1 MTMDNQPELKKSN
14 PLAGFFRHP
23 AIHLRL
29 PSKGRFWPDNALD
42 MPLNE
47 ELEIYPMTTKDEITL
62 RTPDAL
68 LNGSGIVSIIQSCV
82 PNIKDAWQTPSVDV
96 DALLIA
102 IRIAT
107 YGEELDFD
115 TTCPHCKAEN
125 AHAIDLRT
133 ILDSIACPDYSQKIE
148 YETIKIKLKPQA
160 YFTANK
166 VNMIS
171 FEEQKII
178 QVLNDS
184 TLDADIKGIEINK
197 SMQKLA
203 DLRIDTVTDSTEYI
217 ELEDGTIVTNREH
230 IFEFYENAE
239 NKVVKNIQKILADV
253 GETVAIQPKQTSCTD
268 CGEEYSVPIDFNYSN
283 FFGKSF

>member
-115 TTCPHCKAEN
+115 TVCPHCKAEN
-125 AHAIDLRT
+125 AHAIDLRS

-148 YETIKIKLKPQA
+148 YKTIKIKLKPQA

-166 VNMIS
+166 VNTIS

-184 TLDADIKGIEINK
+184 TLDNEVKGIEINK

-203 DLRIDTVTDSTEYI
+203 DLRIDTVTDSTEYV
-217 ELEDGTIVTNREH
+217 ELEDGTIVTSREH
-230 IFEFYENAE
+230 IFEFYQNAE
-239 NKVVKNIQKILADV
+239 NQVVKNIQAVLGKL
-253 GETVAIQPKQTSCTD
+253 GETVAIQPKQTTCTE
-268 CGEEYSVPIDFNYSN
+268 CEKSYSVPIDFNYSN

>member
-1 MTMDNQPELKKSN
+1 MDNQPEVKKAN
-14 PLAGFFRHP
+14 PLSSFFRHA

-29 PSKGRFWPDNALD
+29 PSKGRFWPDDALD

-47 ELEIYPMTTKDEITL
+47 ELEILPMTTKDEITL

-82 PNIKDAWQTPSVDV
+82 PSIKDAWQTPSVDV

-125 AHAIDLRT
+125 AHAIDLRA
-133 ILDSIACPDYSQKIE
+133 ILDGINCPDYSNKIE
-148 YETIKIKLKPQA
+148 YETMKIKLKPQA

-166 VNMIS
+166 TNMIS

-184 TLDADIKGIEINK
+184 TLDVAVKGIEINK

-203 DLRIDTVTDSTEYI
+203 DLRIDTVTDSTEYV

-230 IFEFYENAE
+230 LREFYENAE
-239 NKVVKNIQKILADV
+239 NKVVKNIQKILAEL
-253 GETVAIQPKQTSCTD
+253 GESAAIQPKETACTE
-268 CGEEYSVPIDFNYSN
+268 CEKAYSVPIDFNYSN